1 MIGDPAHAARDAG
14 ANHSIG
20 IGLVGAGAMGKS
32 HSLGYR
38 AVAGV
43 FKLPLA
49 PRLEVV
55 ADIDA
60 DQAAAAAASWGFARH
75 VSDWRAIAVD
85 PDVGVVDISAPNHLH
100 FEVACA
106 ALSAG
111 KHVYCEKPLASSLS
125 EAKEMAFRAEKAGVI
140 TQMGFNFLK
149 NPIIDLAKEIID
161 SGEIGE
167 IRSFRGIHAED
178 YMADME
184 RPWSWRLDAEGG
196 GAVSDLGSHVVSLAR
211 HLLGPIKRV
220 CGTLSTVV
228 PKRRAAR
235 NSNEWRDVRVDDI
248 AQALIE
254 FARGCCGTIE
264 ASWVATGR
272 KMQLDF
278 EIVGSRGTIAFTQ
291 ERFSELQLFQTQG
304 DERRNGFRTIL
315 AGPLHPPYGDFCVA
329 PGHQL
334 GFNDMKTIEIR
345 DLLIA
350 IAGGPHRGPDFREG
364 LEVQKVIDRL
374 VESAREGAWL
384 LID

>member
-1 MIGDPAHAARDAG
+1 LIGDLARASNAG

-55 ADIDA
+55 ADIDGN
-60 DQAAAAAASWGFARH
+60 QAAAAAASWGFARH
-75 VSDWRAIAVD
+75 VSDWRTIVAEPAV
-85 PDVGVVDISAPNHLH
+85 GIVDISAPNRLH
-100 FEVACA
+100 HEIACA
-106 ALSAG
+106 ALAAG

-125 EAKEMAFRAEKAGVI
+125 EAKEMVFRAEKAGVI

-149 NPIIDLAKEIID
+149 NPIIDLAKDIID

-178 YMADME
+178 YMADVG
-184 RPWSWRLDAEGG
+184 RPWSWRLDDEGG
-196 GAVSDLGSHVVSLAR
+196 GAVSDLGSHIISLAR

-220 CGTLSTVV
+220 CGRLSTVV
-228 PKRRAAR
+228 PKRRVAR
-235 NSNEWRDVRVDDI
+235 NSDEWRDVRVDDI

-278 EIVGSRGTIAFTQ
+278 EIVGSRGTTQ
-291 ERFSELQLFQTQG
+291 ERFSELQLFQSQG

-315 AGPLHPPYGDFCVA
+315 AGPHHPPYGDFCVA

-334 GFNDMKTIEIR
+334 GFNDMKIIEIR
-345 DLLIA
+345 DLLIPLKNSLA
-350 IAGGPHRGPDFREG
+350 SPT
-364 LEVQKVIDRL
+364 RL
-374 VESAREGAWL
+374 
-384 LID
+384 